1 MKKFI
6 YFIEFILIQLLFLL
20 FSILGYKNSSNLGYF
35 IGKFIG
41 PFFRSKSSIKRN
53 LNQAEIKKENN
64 YDLDLIASNVLGNY
78 GRIFSEY
85 VFMKDFRNEK
95 LQKYIT
101 INGTNILNDIIK
113 EQKRVVFV
121 SGHFNN
127 FELMAMQ
134 LDKYGINL
142 TALYRPLNNMFLNKT
157 MEKIRTKFI
166 CQKQIKKGRSGMRE
180 LVKNFQVGSSIA
192 LMIDQR
198 VREGINVP
206 FFKKPCS
213 TTSIPAQIVK
223 KYDCEIV
230 PIYIERKKGYHFEM
244 TILQPMIFDKNSSIE
259 MITTRLNETLEQMIL
274 KNVDQWIWTH
284 NRWQK

>member
-1 MKKFI
+1 MKRLI
-6 YFIEFILIQLLFLL
+6 YLIEFILIQLLFLL
-20 FSILGYKNSSNLGYF
+20 FSIIGYKNSSNLGYF
-35 IGKFIG
+35 IGKYIG
-41 PFFRSKSSIKRN
+41 PFFRSKSSIKKN
-53 LNQAEIKKENN
+53 LKQAEIKNENN
-64 YDLDLIASNVLGNY
+64 YDLIANKVLGNY

-85 VFMKDFRNEK
+85 IFMKDFRNEK

-180 LVKNFQVGSSIA
+180 LVKNFKAGSSIA

-206 FFKKPCS
+206 FFLKPCS

-244 TILQPMIFDKNSSIE
+244 TILQPMIFDKNSSVE

>member
-1 MKKFI
+1 MKRLI
-6 YFIEFILIQLLFLL
+6 YLIEFILIQLLFLL
-20 FSILGYKNSSNLGYF
+20 FSIIGYKNSSNLGYF
-35 IGKFIG
+35 IGKYIG
-41 PFFRSKSSIKRN
+41 PFFRSKSLIKSN
-53 LNQAEIKKENN
+53 LKQAEIKNENN
-64 YDLDLIASNVLGNY
+64 YDLIANKVLGNY

-95 LQKYIT
+95 LQKFIT

-180 LVKNFQVGSSIA
+180 LVKNFKGGSSIA

-223 KYDCEIV
+223 KYNCEIV
-230 PIYIERKKGYHFEM
+230 PIYIERKKGFSFEM
-244 TILQPMIFDKNSSIE
+244 TILQPMIFDKNASIE
-259 MITTRLNETLEQMIL
+259 MITTKLNETLEQMIL